1 MRIRG
6 RSVRARLIAGAAGA
20 WLALLPLVAAAQ
32 EEGSRALDPSGADW
46 ARVMLFAF
54 AGMLGVMLLSTLIF
68 LYRRRRN
75 IVWDFQVP
83 ETPHHDAH

>member
-1 MRIRG
+1 
-6 RSVRARLIAGAAGA
+6 VLGAAGGA
-20 WLALLPLVAAAQ
+20 LLALLPLVAAAQ

-54 AGMLGVMLLSTLIF
+54 AGMIGIMLVATLGY

-75 IVWDFQVP
+75 IVWDFQQP